1 MVIHSFLSLCERVFA
16 HHHHRRRR
24 CTREGEE
31 EEEEKSVSIIIITLF
46 LYPILFTQSN

>member
-1 MVIHSFLSLCERVFA
+1 LLYKR
-16 HHHHRRRR
+16 
-24 CTREGEE
+24 G